1 MEKPFIG
8 VVHFNNTTFQEN
20 ESWRNNHSYEGCVYG
35 VDKRTESI
43 PYGEKI
49 YIIEMNNETDEITGI
64 GQIHNILKEE
74 NRSRIYSDENYNR
87 IVYKGKKR
95 ISRKELLI
103 RNKKLIEY
111 LERILFKGSR
121 HFKRGAGVVNIPHI
135 RLASQYKERERK
147 QTQCGKCGE
156 IGHNKRSCKNEN
168 RVKRKHMSSEKKRC
182 KICGD
187 KLKGHICRGNKVD
200 EKKIKE
206 IILFLNELF

>member
-1 MEKPFIG
+1 MKKPFIG
-8 VVHFNNTTFQEN
+8 VVHFNNKTFQEN
-20 ESWRNNHSYEGCVYG
+20 ELWRKSRKYEGCIYG
-35 VDKRTESI
+35 VDKSTESI

-49 YIIEMNNETDEITGI
+49 IIIEMNNDTDEITGI
-64 GQIHNILKEE
+64 GKIYNIIKSE

-95 ISRKELLI
+95 IARKELLI
-103 RNKKLIEY
+103 RNKNIIEY

-121 HFKRGAGVVNIPHI
+121 HFKRGCGVVNIPHI
-135 RLASQYKERERK
+135 RLACKYKERERK

-156 IGHNKRSCKNEN
+156 IGHNKRSCTNEK
-168 RVKRKHMSSEKKRC
+168 RVKRKHKSSEKKRC

-200 EKKIKE
+200 EKKIKD
-206 IILFLNELF
+206 ILLFLNNLF